1 MDFSAQNWKRIS
13 KLHYLV
19 SKLHY
24 TGILI
29 NEQCKLVLS
38 LLKLKKNE
46 NFYQATSS
54 YDGSN
59 KFASR
64 SVIIGHEIHIIVT
77 D

>member
-1 MDFSAQNWKRIS
+1 MNNANLYFP
-13 KLHYLV
+13 YL
-19 SKLHY
+19 
-24 TGILI
+24 
-29 NEQCKLVLS
+29 N
-38 LLKLKKNE
+38 LKKWK
-46 NFYQATSS
+46 FYQATSS